1 MEVHAS
7 IFFVAVVVDIFLLLP
22 FKIVIVIDMSDV
34 SINTYYRAGFFKAQT
49 LHGKLKGF
57 RMI

>member
-1 MEVHAS
+1 MEVYAS

-34 SINTYYRAGFFKAQT
+34 SINTYYRAGFF
-49 LHGKLKGF
+49 
-57 RMI
+57 